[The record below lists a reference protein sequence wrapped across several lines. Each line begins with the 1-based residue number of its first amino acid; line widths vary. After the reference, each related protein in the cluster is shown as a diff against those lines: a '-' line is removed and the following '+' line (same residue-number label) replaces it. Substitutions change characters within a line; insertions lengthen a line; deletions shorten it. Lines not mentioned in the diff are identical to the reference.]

1 MKKIVS
7 LILCI
12 VMVLSVASLSV
23 FAAPAGTAIKTAE
36 EFAAM
41 KADGTYYLDADIKL
55 TSTYVEAF
63 TGTLDGNGHT
73 VTINAPMFAEF
84 NGTVSN
90 LTIDGA
96 ELRGNEDLAP
106 LAILTKAFKAYNVTN
121 KVDVTVT
128 GADEAVTT
136 GLNAGGLVAQ
146 AVEDAD
152 SLCFLRNCKNYGKIT
167 VETAI
172 PDPTKVATTGVHYE
186 THAGGFV
193 GLADGFNAKFCENY
207 GDITASG
214 ANGQA
219 GGFAGRAARS
229 ALFTHFDVYDSINK
243 ANVTGGLDAGGI
255 VAYVGASNNNI
266 YEPYAVKYTS
276 VIGDITAGYRAG
288 GFMGYAFA
296 SGKNLTYYVE
306 VTDNVFVGNVSAGR
320 VAKTPEGK
328 DNYSYASLFVG
339 YANSVWNTVQRC
351 VGWGEL
357 KALTGEGFNTPF
369 KVMMGC
375 SNADS
380 INMPFENNFICDNN
394 TTEWYTYATKEADAA
409 RRIELA
415 TAISEAKVAR
425 CTADEI
431 KNGSILSKLNAAA
444 GEEIFAQ
451 KVGTD
456 EYPTISESILAK
468 HAELDVSDPDET
480 TTEAAPTTT
489 TAEKKE
495 EATTTPKA
503 EVETTTPAPTQDTTT
518 APKPA
523 DTTTAGKSGSG
534 GCGSVVALSML
545 ALVVPAAVVVLKKK
559 ES

>member
-1 MKKIVS
+1 MKKIIS
-7 LILCI
+7 LVLCV
-12 VMVLSVASLSV
+12 VMVLSVACLSV
-23 FAAPAGTAIKTAE
+23 FAAPEGTAIKTAE

-55 TSTYVEAF
+55 TATYVEAF

-73 VTINAPMFAEF
+73 VTITAPMFAEF
-84 NGTVSN
+84 SGTVSN

-106 LAILTKAFKAYNVTN
+106 LAIFTQAFKAYNVTN

-136 GLNAGGLVAQ
+136 GLNAGGLVAK
-146 AVEDAD
+146 AVYDTD

-172 PDPTKVATTGVHYE
+172 PNPEKATTSGDHYE

-207 GDITASG
+207 GEITASG
-214 ANGQA
+214 DNGQA
-219 GGFAGRAARS
+219 GGFVGRAAGS
-229 ALFTHFDVYDSINK
+229 ALFTHFDVADSVSK

-255 VAYVGASNNNI
+255 AGYIGVGDNNI
-266 YEPYAVKYTS
+266 YEPYTVKYCVVTGE
-276 VIGDITAGYRAG
+276 IAAGYRAG
-288 GFMGYAFA
+288 GFLGYAYA
-296 SGKNLTYYVE
+296 SGKNLTYYIE

-320 VAKTPEGK
+320 VALTPEGK
-328 DNYSYASLFVG
+328 DRYSFASLFVG
-339 YANSVWNTVQRC
+339 YSNSVWNTVARC
-351 VGWGEL
+351 VAWGEI

-375 SNADS
+375 SSADTP
-380 INMPFENNFICDNN
+380 NMPFENNFICDNN
-394 TTEWYTYATKEADAA
+394 TTEWYSYATSDSNADK
-409 RRIELA
+409 RIELS
-415 TAISEAKVAR
+415 TAISEGKVAR

-431 KNGSILSKLNAAA
+431 KNGTVMSKLNAAA
-444 GEEIFAQ
+444 GDEVFSQ

-456 EYPTISESILAK
+456 EYPVISEKTLAK
-468 HAELDVSDPDET
+468 HAEQDISDPDET
-480 TTEAAPTTT
+480 TTE
-489 TAEKKE
+489 EV
-495 EATTTPKA
+495 TTPP
-503 EVETTTPAPTQDTTT
+503 ETSKKDETTT
-518 APKPA
+518 APKTDEGTTTPEPA
-523 DTTTAGKSGSG
+523 KETTTTQKPAETTTAGDSGKS

-545 ALVVPAAVVVLKKK
+545 ALVIPAAVVVLKKK
-559 ES
+559 EN